1 MPHEVNARSWI
12 EGRGGGPNMKA
23 IVLVGGRGTRL
34 RPLTPRTLKQLVP
47 ILNRPLLEYLLRRL
61 QLHGVRDVT
70 LAMTAP
76 DEAIEDAFGDGAH
89 LGLSIERVYE
99 GEPLGSGGAIAT
111 CAAGWDEPFLVCNG
125 DLVCDINL
133 GAMVEAH
140 RARAAELSIALYE
153 VDDPSR
159 FGVVALDGDRIT
171 RFVEKPP
178 PAEAPSNLINAGVWL
193 FEPHVARELDAT
205 RFNRVE
211 DELFPGMADGGRAI
225 VGFRHYGYWADVGT
239 SAAYLQTNIDLL
251 RGDAPALAAEGFPAL
266 VATGATVAASA
277 MLGLGVVAG
286 AECRIGAGALVTSSV
301 LWDGV
306 HIGAGARVDRC
317 VLASGARVGAGAVL
331 GGAVLGHGAEVAAG
345 ERPPA
350 GIEIDSDAVFRDG
363 TVHPA
368 AGSRGA

>member
-1 MPHEVNARSWI
+1 MRAV
-12 EGRGGGPNMKA
+12 
-23 IVLVGGRGTRL
+23 VLVGGRGARL
-34 RPLTPRTLKQLVP
+34 RPLTPRTPKPLVP
-47 ILNRPLLEYLLRRL
+47 ILNRPLLEYLLRCL
-61 QLHGVRDVT
+61 HLHGVRDVT

-76 DEAIEDAFGDGAH
+76 NAAIEAAFGDGAH

-125 DLVCDINL
+125 DLVCDIDL
-133 GAMVEAH
+133 GAMSAAH

-153 VDDPSR
+153 VGDPSR

-171 RFVEKPP
+171 RFVEKP
-178 PAEAPSNLINAGVWL
+178 AAADAPSNLINAGVWL
-193 FEPHVARELDAT
+193 FEPGVARELDTT

-211 DELFPGMADGGRAI
+211 DELFPAMADGGRAI

-239 SAAYLQTNIDLL
+239 SASYLQTNIDLL
-251 RGDAPALAAEGFPAL
+251 RGAAPALAPEGFPAL
-266 VATGATVAASA
+266 LGPGTDAAASA
-277 MLGLGVVAG
+277 TLGMGVSTG
-286 AECRIGAGALVTSSV
+286 ADCTIGAGSFVTASV

-306 HIGAGARVDRC
+306 HIAEGVRVDGS
-317 VLASGARVGAGAVL
+317 VLATGARVGAGAVL
-331 GGAVLGHGAEVAAG
+331 DGAVLGHGAQVAAG

-350 GIEIDSDAVFRDG
+350 GIEIACDAVFRDG
-363 TVHPA
+363 AIHPA

>member
-1 MPHEVNARSWI
+1 
-12 EGRGGGPNMKA
+12 MKA
-23 IVLVGGRGTRL
+23 IILVGGRGTRL
-34 RPLTPRTLKQLVP
+34 RPLTPRTPKQLVP

-89 LGLSIERVYE
+89 LGLNIERVYE

-111 CAAGWDEPFLVCNG
+111 CAEGWDEPFLVCNG

-133 GAMVEAH
+133 GAMIEAH

-178 PAEAPSNLINAGVWL
+178 ATEAPSNLINAGVWL

-211 DELFPGMADGGRAI
+211 DELFPGMAEGGRAI

-266 VATGATVAASA
+266 LGTGATVAASA

-286 AECRIGAGALVTSSV
+286 AECRIGPGALVTSSV

-306 HIGAGARVDRC
+306 HIGEGARVDRC

-331 GGAVLGHGAEVAAG
+331 DGAVLGHGAEVAAG
-345 ERPPA
+345 ERPPP
-350 GIEIDSDAVFRDG
+350 GTEIDDDAIFRDG
-363 TVHPA
+363 AIHPA
-368 AGSRGA
+368 AGSRSA

>member
-1 MPHEVNARSWI
+1 
-12 EGRGGGPNMKA
+12 MKA

-34 RPLTPRTLKQLVP
+34 RPLTPRTPKQLVP

-76 DEAIEDAFGDGAH
+76 SEAIEETFGDGAH

-125 DLVCDINL
+125 DLVCDIDL
-133 GAMVEAH
+133 DLMIAAH
-140 RARAAELSIALYE
+140 RARSAELSIALYE

-159 FGVVALDGDRIT
+159 FGVVAIDGERIT

-178 PAEAPSNLINAGVWL
+178 AAEAPSNLINAGVWL
-193 FEPHVARELDAT
+193 FEPHLARELDAT

-211 DELFPGMADGGRAI
+211 DELFPGMAEGGRAI
-225 VGFRHYGYWADVGT
+225 VGFHHRGYWADVGT

-251 RGDAPALAAEGFPAL
+251 RGDSPALAPEGFPAL
-266 VATGATVAASA
+266 LGEGTDVAASA
-277 MLGLGVVAG
+277 MLGMGVVAG
-286 AECRIGAGALVTSSV
+286 ADCSIGAGSLVTASV

-306 HIGAGARVDRC
+306 HVGEGARIDRS
-317 VLASGARVGAGAVL
+317 VLATGARVGAGAVL
-331 GGAVLGHGAEVAAG
+331 EGVVLGHGAEVAAG
-345 ERPPA
+345 ERPPT
-350 GIEIDSDAVFRDG
+350 GTEIDDAAVFRDG
-363 TVHPA
+363 TIHPA
-368 AGSRGA
+368 ASSRSA